1 MSKESKKNKKKKHRG
16 FWIFFRIQIVLI
28 LLVLAGVAYYYLG
41 GYGSQVSALREE
53 AVSYVQH
60 SSKST
65 FRSAQTTVV
74 YDAAGQEITTWSG
87 GKDVYYLSYDEIPQN
102 VKDAIV
108 SIEDKKFYQ
117 HSGID
122 IKAIARAVWAMIRNG
137 EVTQGGSTIT
147 QQLARTVFLSN
158 DITWQRK
165 MEEIFIATELEKK
178 YSKEQILEFY
188 LNNIYFG
195 NGYYGIGAASRGYFG
210 KDVTQLTLSEA
221 AYLCA
226 IPNNPTLYD
235 PLTNPENTISRR
247 NRILDQMREDKKI
260 TYSAYTEAKQEE
272 IILNPSEKSIVN
284 SSVETYVSYCA
295 TRILMEQQ
303 GFVFRTEFDSA
314 EQQQQYEKEYD
325 ELYASCNAS
334 LYTGGYRIYTS
345 IDMEMQQQLQDTL
358 DENLAGYTEV
368 NEEGIYTLQGAAVC
382 IENATGYVKA
392 IVGGRSQEYD
402 GYMLNRAY
410 QSYRQPGSAIK
421 PLLVYTPALERG
433 YTADSIVVDEPVEDG
448 PTNANGTYLGE
459 ITIRYAV
466 EHSVN
471 TIAWKLLEELSPAK
485 GLDYL
490 KQMEFHR
497 LDPEDN
503 RLTIALGGF
512 TNGVSPLEMAAG
524 YATLENDGAY
534 RSPGCVISLRKADG
548 TVIYE
553 EKPAETQVYKPN
565 AARQMTEILTGVMT
579 RGTAAGY
586 ALTTTASA
594 GKTGTTNSNK
604 DGWFVGYTRYYTTSV
619 WVGYDIPKK
628 LPGLTGSGYPAK
640 IWYGFMN
647 DLHKELDYL
656 DFLPPIQESVAEAPE
671 EAAPSENAEAPEEAA
686 ASENAEAP
694 EEAAPSE
701 NGVEQDE

>member
-1 MSKESKKNKKKKHRG
+1 MSKNNKKKKHRG
-16 FWIFFRIQIVLI
+16 FWIFFRIQIVLM

-41 GYGSQVSALREE
+41 GYGSQISALRQE
-53 AVSYVQH
+53 AISYVQH

-65 FRSAQTTVV
+65 FRSSQTTIV
-74 YDAAGQEITTWSG
+74 YDAAGEEITTWSG
-87 GKDVYYLSYDEIPQN
+87 AKDVYYLTYEEIPEN
-102 VKDAIV
+102 VKNAIV

-122 IKAIARAVWAMIRNG
+122 LKAIARAVWAMIQNG

-147 QQLARTVFLSN
+147 QQLARTVFLTN
-158 DITWQRK
+158 DRTWQRK

-195 NGYYGIGAASRGYFG
+195 NGYYGIGAASKGYFG
-210 KDVTQLTLSEA
+210 KDVSQLTLSEA

-226 IPNNPTLYD
+226 IPNNPTLYN
-235 PLTNPENTISRR
+235 PVTNPDNTIGRR
-247 NRILDQMREDKKI
+247 DRILDQMREDKMI
-260 TYSAYTEAKQEE
+260 TYSAYSEAKKEE
-272 IILNPSEKSIVN
+272 ITISQSEKPIVN
-284 SSVETYVSYCA
+284 SAVETYVSYCA

-303 GFVFRTEFDSA
+303 GFTFQTQFASE
-314 EQQQQYEKEYD
+314 EQRQEYQTEYD
-325 ELYASCNAS
+325 DLYAACNSS

-345 IDMEMQQQLQDTL
+345 IDMNLQQQLQNAL
-358 DENLAGYTEV
+358 DQNLAGYTEV
-368 NEEGIYTLQGAAVC
+368 NEEGIYALQGAAVC
-382 IENATGYVKA
+382 IDNETGYVKA
-392 IVGGRSQEYD
+392 MVGGRSQEYD

-433 YTADSIVVDEPVEDG
+433 YTADTILVDEPIEDG

-459 ITIRYAV
+459 ISLRYAV

-471 TIAWKLLEELSPAK
+471 TVAWKMLEEITPAT
-485 GLDYL
+485 GLEYL
-490 KQMEFHR
+490 EKMEFHR
-497 LDPEDN
+497 LDPEDY
-503 RLTIALGGF
+503 RPAIALGGF

-524 YATLENDGAY
+524 YATIENDGVF
-534 RSPGCVISLRKADG
+534 RSPSCVITLRKADG
-548 TVIYE
+548 TVLYE
-553 EKPAETQVYKPN
+553 GGLPETQVYKPN
-565 AARQMTEILTGVMT
+565 AARQMTEILTGVMS

-586 ALTTTASA
+586 GLTSTASA

-628 LPGLTGSGYPAK
+628 LPGLSGSGYPAK

-647 DLHKELDYL
+647 EIHKDKEYL
-656 DFLPPIQESVAEAPE
+656 EFVPPIQIANPE
-671 EAAPSENAEAPEEAA
+671 EAAPEETVPEEAVAEETAPEEA
-686 ASENAEAP
+686 
-694 EEAAPSE
+694 
-701 NGVEQDE
+701 Q